1 MSKLQIGIPCGPNSE
16 SYVNFLI
23 ENIIRTVSD
32 VDNVEILL
40 GINKPNLDIDFMT
53 QYRDVLD
60 IKVVEAIS
68 EYYLSLGHGHCL
80 DTMFE
85 HMDSEYAMIVDCDVA
100 FLQKDWDI
108 KLINELKDDVV
119 IIGAGT
125 EISHHH
131 YYDFPFT
138 ITTLFKVA
146 PLKEVGVSFMPKL
159 KDIILTEE
167 NAEVFGRNPGD
178 KIHLD
183 TAWELPYKLKPA
195 GYSGKALPIIS
206 PRVSKDEVV
215 FLSDNMRGEEHHLN
229 GVPIFTHVGRSS
241 NRDFHRDPVVT
252 TWTARVENWVDNL
265 DKILENKND
274 KV

>member
-1 MSKLQIGIPCGPNSE
+1 MNKLQIGIPCGPNSE
-16 SYVNFLI
+16 FYVGFLI
-23 ENIIRTVSD
+23 ENITRTVSNT
-32 VDNVEILL
+32 DNVEILL
-40 GINKPNLDIDFMT
+40 GISKPNLDIEFMT
-53 QYRDVLD
+53 QHRDVVD
-60 IKVVEAIS
+60 IRVIDAIS
-68 EYYLSLGHGHCL
+68 EQYLSLGHGHCL
-80 DTMFE
+80 DRIFE

-108 KLINELKDDVV
+108 KLMNELKDDVV

-125 EISHHH
+125 EIDHHH

-146 PLKEVGVSFMPKL
+146 PLKEVGVSFVPKL

-206 PRVSKDEVV
+206 PRVCKEKVV

-229 GVPIFTHVGRSS
+229 GVPIFTHVGRSLT
-241 NRDFHRDPVVT
+241 RDFYKDPIVT
-252 TWTARVENWVDNL
+252 AWTARVLTWTEGL
-265 DKILENKND
+265 DS
-274 KV
+274 